1 MILDGFG
8 YKIKVQNI
16 NDSVYVMKGN
26 PKDYM
31 IKLNNDNG
39 ELTAAGRVFIRPN
52 KTLEYKI
59 RGSWVNNAIPERT
72 IYEFRETENSDV
84 CYIWING
91 EIGSK
96 YYPKKT
102 DKGFEFTMGYE
113 LVTFNFDENDN
124 LYDSEGNM
132 YAKIVSK

>member
-1 MILDGFG
+1 
-8 YKIKVQNI
+8 
-16 NDSVYVMKGN
+16 MKGN